1 MKIVP
6 VIGEVMGKRA
16 PLVCI
21 TGPSGAGKTH
31 FSNHL
36 AAQLRSSGIRPVVIA
51 SDDYYRQHWTPDSI
65 YGFDTVDAI
74 DSEALIN
81 ELSSLQAGRL
91 QCRRRYDMGTREVR
105 WEPLNASW
113 DVVLLEGAFGPQLL
127 TDHSSPELLIY
138 VETMLVIRVM
148 RRLRRDVRE
157 RQRSTT
163 SVLRQMMINM
173 LPGERR
179 FIRPLKDA
187 ADLVVIDIQTGLT
200 SAKSQIQDLL
210 IPCRD

>member
-1 MKIVP
+1 MRIVP

-51 SDDYYRQHWTPDSI
+51 SDDYYRQNWTPDSI

-138 VETMLVIRVM
+138 VETMLAIRVM

-157 RQRSTT
+157 RQRSTS

-187 ADLVVIDIQTGLT
+187 ADLVVMDIQTGLT
-200 SAKSQIQDLL
+200 SAQSQIQDLL
-210 IPCRD
+210 VPYRD